1 MGSCMVMPAHDAI
14 RGEILRLAD
23 RDLDRYDFAREGA
36 RVLRRAVPFD
46 AIAGVWFDPETG
58 LPVDE
63 WIDNSLAGG
72 AGSRLPEIGLHE
84 TDIDCVQAAR
94 RLGPTGGQHERSDR
108 RDPRTA
114 AVGPAVWATSS
125 GPCISATQACGA
137 GTCCIA
143 NAELPTSRGGRW
155 T

>member
-1 MGSCMVMPAHDAI
+1 MPAHDAI

-46 AIAGVWFDPETG
+46 AIAGVWFDPETE

-72 AGSRLPEIGLHE
+72 AGSRLPEIAR
-84 TDIDCVQAAR
+84 AAR
-94 RLGPTGGQHERSDR
+94 R
-108 RDPRTA
+108 
-114 AVGPAVWATSS
+114 
-125 GPCISATQACGA
+125 
-137 GTCCIA
+137 
-143 NAELPTSRGGRW
+143 
-155 T
+155 

>member
-1 MGSCMVMPAHDAI
+1 MPAHDAI

-23 RDLDRYDFAREGA
+23 RDLDRYGFAREGA

-84 TDIDCVQAAR
+84 ADITAFRQLAASGR
-94 RLGPTGGQHERSDR
+94 PAASMSEATGGTS
-108 RDPRTA
+108 TA
-114 AVGPAVWATSS
+114 AVGPAAWATSS

-137 GTCCIA
+137 GT
-143 NAELPTSRGGRW
+143 
-155 T
+155 

>member
-1 MGSCMVMPAHDAI
+1 MPAHDAI

-23 RDLDRYDFAREGA
+23 RDLDRYGFAREGA

-46 AIAGVWFDPETG
+46 AMAGVSFDPETG

-84 TDIDCVQAAR
+84 TDIPAFRQLAASGR
-94 RLGPTGGQHERSDR
+94 RRPASAKQPAGAS
-108 RDPRTA
+108 TA

-137 GTCCIA
+137 GT
-143 NAELPTSRGGRW
+143 
-155 T
+155 

>member
-1 MGSCMVMPAHDAI
+1 MPAHDAI

-72 AGSRLPEIGLHE
+72 AGCRLPAIEIREADVGEFRQLAASGRP
-84 TDIDCVQAAR
+84 AAR
-94 RLGPTGGQHERSDR
+94 MSEATGTVDR
-108 RDPRTA
+108 RRRPA
-114 AVGPAVWATSS
+114 AWATSS
-125 GPCISATQACGA
+125 GPCTAATQACGA
-137 GTCCIA
+137 GT
-143 NAELPTSRGGRW
+143 
-155 T
+155 